1 MTRARPVR
9 LRHLLTG
16 VAGQLTLTVVV
27 VVAIFAGVPPRITD
41 QASTAISDDVPA
53 SEPAGAHS

>member
-1 MTRARPVR
+1 VTRARPVR

-27 VVAIFAGVPPRITD
+27 VAIFAGVPPRIAH
-41 QASTAISDDVPA
+41 QASTAISDDVPP